1 MSSLPVERLAA
12 AHDPWTVRGVPV
24 HRADPAPSSTEWIAA
39 DTAHHAPRS
48 AAGWPTR
55 LGRQPIVTSDGRTI
69 GYEFLYRAPSRR
81 PVRVDRWTPARQ
93 TEATSAVLDS
103 VFGGSGVASVAADR
117 LAFVNVTRSYLV
129 GELSL
134 PYDPARLVLEIVES
148 VEADPAVIAGVKA
161 LRARGYRIAIDDFV
175 GLDDQIALL
184 PHADY
189 VKLDIRDL
197 ALQGASLIRLAARFG
212 AALVAERV
220 EDKSTLD
227 RCAAAGFTLFQGN
240 VVQPTIVFERIHSVP
255 SPRTR

>member
-1 MSSLPVERLAA
+1 MSSLPVERCAPPQ
-12 AHDPWTVRGVPV
+12 DPWTVRGVRV
-24 HRADPAPSSTEWIAA
+24 CAAVTAPSSVEWIAA
-39 DTAHHAPRS
+39 DTARRAPRS
-48 AAGWPTR
+48 AAAWAAR

-93 TEATSAVLDS
+93 DGATSAVLDC
-103 VFGGSGVASVAADR
+103 VFGGSGVSSVAADH

-129 GELSL
+129 GELPL
-134 PYDPARLVLEIVES
+134 PLDPARLVLEIVES
-148 VEADPAVIAGVKA
+148 VQADPAVLAGVKA

-175 GLDDQIALL
+175 GLDDQVALL

-197 ALQGASLIRLAARFG
+197 ARQGTALIRLAARFG
-212 AALVAERV
+212 AVLVAERV
-220 EDKSTLD
+220 EDESTLD

-240 VVQPTIVFERIHSVP
+240 VVQPTIVFERASSVP

>member
-1 MSSLPVERLAA
+1 MSSLPVERHAA
-12 AHDPWTVRGVPV
+12 PQNPWTVRGAPV
-24 HRADPAPSSTEWIAA
+24 RPARVARSSVERMAAVTALRAPT
-39 DTAHHAPRS
+39 S
-48 AAGWPTR
+48 AAAWRAR

-93 TEATSAVLDS
+93 DGATSAVLDC
-103 VFGGSGVASVAADR
+103 VFGGSGVASVAADH

-129 GELSL
+129 GELPL
-134 PYDPARLVLEIVES
+134 PLDPARLVLEVVES
-148 VEADPAVIAGVKA
+148 VPADRAVVAGVHA

-189 VKLDIRDL
+189 VKIDTRDL
-197 ALQGASLIRLAARFG
+197 VHEGTALIRLAARFG
-212 AALVAERV
+212 AVLVAERV
-220 EDKSTLD
+220 EDRSTID
-227 RCAAAGFTLFQGN
+227 MCAAAGFTLFQGN
-240 VVQPTIVFERIHSVP
+240 VVQPTIVFERAPGVP